1 MFTTHKKC
9 KIYITFDDKISNTK
23 SKPVATELFIR
34 GRKVNG
40 TFAFITQSYFTNIES
55 NYNKKRLSVFLLG
68 KHLKHD

>member
-9 KIYITFDDKISNTK
+9 KIQITFDDKISNTK
-23 SKPVATELFIR
+23 SKPVVTELFIR

-55 NYNKKRLSVFLLG
+55 IL
-68 KHLKHD
+68 